1 MEGIDSIM
9 TTMMKRKRMRKS
21 LAPRETARRHLW
33 IRPQYTW
40 IQRRRLHTY
49 SSVTINR
56 GIKQ

>member
-9 TTMMKRKRMRKS
+9 TRMMKRKRRKKS
-21 LAPRETARRHLW
+21 LAPRATARRHLE

-40 IQRRRLHTY
+40 IQRRRLHKF